1 MVLLLNAPA
10 LVIIG
15 STLEGTHTRADRHIQ
30 PRYGHTLSPSSAS
43 SSRYL
48 TNKLLSKASSPSSSI
63 ERHAWSTGLSLTRPL
78 TEDN

>member
-1 MVLLLNAPA
+1 MFELDFSETEGKVRRDGMVLLLNAPA

-30 PRYGHTLSPSSAS
+30 PRYGHTLSLSSAS

-48 TNKLLSKASSPSSSI
+48 TNKLLSKASSSI
-63 ERHAWSTGLSLTRPL
+63 ERHA
-78 TEDN
+78 